1 MAAPRYNVPI
11 TATDKT
17 AAAFKSVMGSAG
29 KLASTAAKIGLA
41 FATAGTAAA
50 AALTKMSMQNID
62 ALAKTSDR
70 LGIATQSLAGLQH
83 AANLA
88 GVENKTLEK
97 SLQNLAIGVSDAADG
112 SGIAKDSLIELGLSA
127 AALEKMPVDAQML
140 RVADAMA
147 GVELQADKV
156 RIATELFGSRGVKV
170 LNMIGGGASDLAEVA
185 KEAEH
190 LGISVNRVD
199 AAKIELANDAVER
212 AKGVFTGLG
221 NQLGTAFS
229 PIIDGV
235 ATRFYQSALDAE
247 GFGNIGQDVVEALV
261 KGFGSVLDTIQM
273 VQTGILQLELVA
285 LKAKKSLQDIFEP
298 SAGMAAYV
306 KQEQAMTQALM
317 KDEITRKEFTE
328 WQIAAQK
335 RMAKGTFIANA
346 EIKQGSVETQAAIDA
361 IIKKLAE
368 FAGGDLPSE
377 KFTLFYERLVAESK
391 AAGEEI
397 VKNLTPK
404 PKPSGSEERL
414 SFLQKQA
421 MEGEKKRKAFVLQS
435 TTEQTSHVLGELN
448 TQFNGIA
455 ANNRKL
461 FEMNKAFQIAQAI
474 MQTYQGA
481 TLAMSS
487 YPPPLNFALAAA
499 TVASGLGQVA
509 QIKAQSFDGGGMVPN
524 GLRQGGADGIG
535 GRFALLHPGEHVLT
549 KKQAAGGGGV
559 TIVNNVDAKGADAQT
574 DMKIR
579 SAMQQTSQQTVQ
591 IVQDLIRRGRLA

>member
-1 MAAPRYNVPI
+1 MAAPKYNVPI

-29 KLASTAAKIGLA
+29 KLASAAAKIGLT

-112 SGIAKDSLIELGLSA
+112 SGIAKDALIELGLSA
-127 AALEKMPVDAQML
+127 ATLEKMPVDAQMMK
-140 RVADAMA
+140 VADAMQ

-170 LNMIGGGASDLAEVA
+170 LNMIGGGASDLADVA

-229 PIIDGV
+229 PIIEMV
-235 ATRFYQSALDAE
+235 ANLFRQSALDTE
-247 GFGNIGQDVVEALV
+247 DFGSIGQRVADALV
-261 KGFGSVLDTIQM
+261 KGYGKLLDAIHFIKIAFAA
-273 VQTGILQLELVA
+273 VKIPLLELARLVVDKVDPIFTFLA
-285 LKAKKSLQDIFEP
+285 ENYNAMAKVFGRDLI
-298 SAGMAAYV
+298 
-306 KQEQAMTQALM
+306 
-317 KDEITRKEFTE
+317 DETKLGN
-328 WQIAAQK
+328 
-335 RMAKGTFIANA
+335 MAKGLTQDIGGAILGLNELMAKPLPSIALVDGFEEIKAANRRAAEEIANNA
-346 EIKQGSVETQAAIDA
+346 VGKKVVENKKDEVQKLGFFQEQELVGK
-361 IIKKLAE
+361 KKLKE
-368 FAGGDLPSE
+368 F
-377 KFTLFYERLVAESK
+377 
-391 AAGEEI
+391 
-397 VKNLTPK
+397 NL
-404 PKPSGSEERL
+404 
-414 SFLQKQA
+414 
-421 MEGEKKRKAFVLQS
+421 MS
-435 TTEQTSHVLGELN
+435 TTAQTQHVIGELGN
-448 TQFNGIA
+448 QFSAIA
-455 ANNRKL
+455 TNNKKL
-461 FEMNKAFQIAQAI
+461 FALNKAFQISNAI
-474 MQTYQGA
+474 MDTYRGA

-487 YPPPLNFALAAA
+487 YPPPLNFAMAAA

-579 SAMQQTSQQTVQ
+579 TAMQQTSQQTVQ